1 MSVEPLKSPW
11 KRPVLELGGCISE
24 QDKSLASDL
33 EWSCTPVVQVSRE
46 GNMCCF
52 VAVPKSNWCGNSQQ
66 APLLMREFDI
76 VPSKLETTGR
86 RRAAPERGLPERRCT
101 EISVREEDFRRCGNN
116 LDMLRQCSLPQVPGS
131 PAHLR
136 AASAGGTSRGLGT
149 LSASSLRVAAAEPG
163 AGVCGGGAAA
173 ARRRRPA
180 MERPRRS
187 CVERGVRSAP
197 CLHPAEE
204 APKRVDWS
212 SAFAEAA
219 PALALG
225 GGGRKP
231 WRSGVA
237 AASVSAL
244 PGTSARKGGG
254 IRPETVPSGFWLGER
269 SKDPPMVLGLRS
281 KPQSRSVSKGSAT
294 VIEEL

>member
-1 MSVEPLKSPW
+1 MSVEPIKPPW
-11 KRPVLELGGCISE
+11 RRPVLELGGCINE
-24 QDKSLASDL
+24 QDKSFASDL

-76 VPSKLETTGR
+76 VPSKLEPTGR
-86 RRAAPERGLPERRCT
+86 RKARPERVLPERRCT

-116 LDMLRQCSLPQVPGS
+116 LDMLRQCSLPQVSGS
-131 PAHLR
+131 LVHLR
-136 AASAGGTSRGLGT
+136 AASAGGTSRGLT
-149 LSASSLRVAAAEPG
+149 LSASSLRVAVAEPG
-163 AGVCGGGAAA
+163 AGAGGGNAAA
-173 ARRRRPA
+173 VRRRRPA
-180 MERPRRS
+180 MERARRS
-187 CVERGVRSAP
+187 CDERGVRSAP

-204 APKRVDWS
+204 APKQVDWS
-212 SAFAEAA
+212 SAFAEGAL
-219 PALALG
+219 ALALG

-254 IRPETVPSGFWLGER
+254 IRPETAPSGFWLGER
-269 SKDPPMVLGLRS
+269 GKEPPIVLGLRS
-281 KPQSRSVSKGSAT
+281 KPQSRSISKGSAT